1 MVQSCPGGRPKA
13 VTVPPGQPLVIGH
26 AQIVGPSPRLIDPS
40 ADERVVP
47 AAPYVKA
54 IATLAAGVRASWG
67 TGPWA
72 GVTAGKLAGQ
82 VLDVVARARGRLEPG
97 GDADGERV
105 AADTGEVLAE
115 QISGSRGLAGGCSG
129 DHFDV
134 MAFPVHRPASGLLAW
149 CAGEGHQIGGGQGE
163 AGVGADG
170 QAQGCGGP
178 VRAGGSLRPAV
189 PRGRPGVGGD
199 DPAVVLNRG
208 SGGGQMIMAAGTL
221 ARRWLHDGQG
231 ARAA

>member
-1 MVQSCPGGRPKA
+1 MSGWF
-13 VTVPPGQPLVIGH
+13 L
-26 AQIVGPSPRLIDPS
+26 
-40 ADERVVP
+40 
-47 AAPYVKA
+47 APYLKT
-54 IATLAAGVRASWG
+54 ITTLAARVRASWS
-67 TGPWA
+67 TGPWG

-82 VLDVVARARGRLEPG
+82 VLEVVARAGGRLEPG

-115 QISGSRGLAGGCSG
+115 QVSGSRGLAGGGAG

-134 MAFPVHRPASGLLAW
+134 MAFPVHRLARGLLARR
-149 CAGEGHQIGGGQGE
+149 AGEGRQIGDGEAE

-178 VRAGGSLRPAV
+178 VPVGCSLCPAV
-189 PRGRPGVGGD
+189 PCGRPGVGGD

-208 SGGGQMIMAAGTL
+208 SGGGQLIMAAATV
-221 ARRWLHDGQG
+221 AWRWLHNGYG
-231 ARAA
+231 ARGA